1 VHVNKRGETTGG
13 GKMPQKELLD
23 IKWGHLLSYHHPA
36 ASDSYMGRHRI
47 FESNLFLSV
56 ICDS

>member
-1 VHVNKRGETTGG
+1 
-13 GKMPQKELLD
+13 MPQKELLD